1 MKEMNKMDEN
11 EIIYSYTRKQAI
23 DDGVLIDVTELAKE
37 AGFKCPV
44 AFTSSVYE
52 RHLRVPEDVV
62 DMDETGRLW
71 DVLWLPRYAAL
82 QYPEKSQVLFKLS
95 EQKGNNEMEIVTLK
109 AICGPDDEGEACLTV
124 MLPEED

>member
-1 MKEMNKMDEN
+1 MKEMSEMDEN

-23 DDGVLIDVTELAKE
+23 ADGVLIDVTELAKE

-52 RHLRVPEDVV
+52 RHVRVPEDVV

-71 DVLWLPRYAAL
+71 DVLWLLRYAAM
-82 QYPEKSQVLFKLS
+82 QSPEKSELLFKLS
-95 EQKGNNEMEIVTLK
+95 ERTGNNEMEIVTLK
-109 AICGPDDEGEACLTV
+109 AICSPDDEGGVCLTV